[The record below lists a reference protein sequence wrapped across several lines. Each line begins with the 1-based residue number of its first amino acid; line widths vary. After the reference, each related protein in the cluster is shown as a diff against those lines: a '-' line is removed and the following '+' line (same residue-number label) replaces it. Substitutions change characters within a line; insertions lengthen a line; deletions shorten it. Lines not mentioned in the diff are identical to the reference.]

1 MTFRRRH
8 HYTLFGIT
16 LLLAVV
22 CGFLIPRVNVNSDMT
37 KYLPD
42 HSQMKEGLA
51 IVDSDFG
58 GAQMAI
64 ADVKAM
70 FKGLD
75 EQERA
80 AISDSL
86 SVLPQVD
93 GVSMK
98 VDASGVYTL
107 YELNVSK
114 SVDQKMLGKEIGA
127 RYGKEVV
134 VETSQDGATPPVSVL
149 VIAAVLI
156 VFILVLMAQS
166 WLEPLIFLLTTG
178 VAVVLNIGSNALLP
192 SVSIT
197 TNYIVAILQMVLSLD
212 YSIVLINRYRQE
224 QCDDKTSAQAVNT
237 AIRKAFP
244 SIFSSALTTV
254 VGLGMLCFMRL
265 KIGMDMGLVLGK
277 GVLWSLICAFTVLPA
292 LLMLFDKGVRNT
304 SKRTFVLPTDKIGR
318 FVTRNNIA
326 LSLFALALFIAA
338 FFFSRKTDISF
349 SMITESKITKV
360 FPQKN
365 PVVLIFDTCDEMEA
379 LPLAD
384 SLLALD
390 GVESVVSYATLLK
403 KEYTAD
409 AMAGQ
414 LGVLAE
420 QFSDYASEMPQGG
433 VDQISPE
440 IMRMVY
446 YLKFQD
452 DPQMRVTFP
461 DMAEFIMKNC
471 MDNPMFSSFIDDK
484 MRSNLSLLQ
493 TMSGIGLEDESEPEE
508 AAPVQNQPAV
518 QESEKPSAA
527 ATQTESKPAASKGE
541 TTQETGVDVKPVAV
555 KPSVNTGSLAI
566 IGTIAKIAAKF
577 PSEESS
583 MLLNLVD
590 TASLRRKMNASEM
603 GRFIGS
609 TATQTKMVYSFAKG
623 KTMTPLEYVHFLADD
638 LFNRKALSSMVSS
651 DQKKGLRLRVKIMD
665 YANSDSHLSAAE
677 IASMASEFGVS
688 GVTEAAVKDLVAPKA
703 PVITEEPQARPPR
716 PQEGAV
722 PPRTAMADSTQVQR
736 DSASVAVRDTASVAA
751 PVAAPVK
758 PVKTREERRAEL
770 FSRMMSNT
778 KGYTAAELAK
788 NFKSLG
794 QDIAPETVSLL
805 YAYYG
810 SVRNYDDSSV
820 MGIED
825 LVEFGTGTLVD
836 DPRLSPFI
844 TAQMRESVDQMKS
857 GLLDGVGVMR
867 NDAHSIMLIS
877 TNLPKESPE
886 TYDFVD
892 KVNALCSECLDHEH
906 YTVGESVM
914 FSEMKNGFGRELKL
928 VTWLTVIA
936 IFLIVAISFRS
947 LIVPLILVVTVM
959 TAVYV
964 NVVFSGVFSGTML
977 YLAYLIVQSILMGA
991 TIDYGIL
998 FTNYYKEKRREL
1010 AIDAA
1015 VSEAYHGS
1023 IRTIMT
1029 SGLIMVAAPGAMSL
1043 MVEDVAIS
1051 AIVGCLAIGA
1061 FVAIVLILGVLPG
1074 VLVAFDRFVVRKKKN

>member
-8 HYTLFGIT
+8 YYTLFGIT

-70 FKGLD
+70 FRGLD

-80 AISDSL
+80 AIADSL
-86 SVLPQVD
+86 SLLPQVD

-304 SKRTFVLPTDKIGR
+304 SKKTFVLPTDKIGR

-420 QFSDYASEMPQGG
+420 QFSDYASEVPQGG

-484 MRSNLSLLQ
+484 MRSNLNLLQ
-493 TMSGIGLEDESEPEE
+493 TMSGIGLEEESEPDAEQPSAPQAAVTE
-508 AAPVQNQPAV
+508 AKTGAV
-518 QESEKPSAA
+518 TPSADQKPSA
-527 ATQTESKPAASKGE
+527 SKPE
-541 TTQETGVDVKPVAV
+541 TKPETSVDVKPVAV
-555 KPSVNTGSLAI
+555 KPAVNTGSLAI
-566 IGTIAKIAAKF
+566 IETVTRIVANY

-583 MLLNLVD
+583 MLLHLVD

-651 DQKKGLRLRVKIMD
+651 DQKQGLRLRAKIMD
-665 YANSDSHLSAAE
+665 YANSDSHLSAGE
-677 IASMASEFGVS
+677 IASMVSGFGVR

-703 PVITEEPQARPPR
+703 PVVAEETQSRPPK
-716 PQEGAV
+716 PSDTPV
-722 PPRTAMADSTQVQR
+722 PPRASADSSEVRR
-736 DSASVAVRDTASVAA
+736 DSLSIVAADTVSAAA
-751 PVAAPVK
+751 PVTAPVK

-844 TAQMRESVDQMKS
+844 TGQMRESVDQMKS
-857 GLLDGVGVMR
+857 GLVDGVGVMR

-998 FTNYYKEKRREL
+998 FTNYYKEKRL
-1010 AIDAA
+1010 GLPIDAA

-1074 VLVAFDRFVVRKKKN
+1074 VLVAFDRFIVHNKKK